1 MASPRR
7 CRSSLRI
14 PYQREER
21 DFTWSADAIVSIS
34 KHAPCSLETHA
45 RATLLVR
52 WSCAMKHSEPG
63 MRTVE
68 GLSWPIVL
76 FAELVGARA
85 DAWRQALEDA
95 SMIVLSEASVLRAAV
110 VVASERPH
118 VVVVPSSV
126 PTERTRAVRDA
137 ARAADAELLALPFDA
152 PPADVRLLVEKAI
165 EVVRARRRCARPR

>member
-1 MASPRR
+1 
-7 CRSSLRI
+7 
-14 PYQREER
+14 
-21 DFTWSADAIVSIS
+21 
-34 KHAPCSLETHA
+34 
-45 RATLLVR
+45 
-52 WSCAMKHSEPG
+52 MKHSEPG

-76 FAELVGARA
+76 FAELVGSRA

-126 PTERTRAVRDA
+126 PAERTRAVRDA
-137 ARAADAELLALPFDA
+137 ARDAGAELLALPFDA

-165 EVVRARRRCARPR
+165 EVVRARRR